1 MITVAACGGDSAPTA
16 PPAPST
22 EQVALVYQEALVE
35 KDLAKFSDILADDFV
50 FTQVPGPGG
59 TEQLT
64 VTGKSAFMVRLA
76 GQMENNTVLT
86 PSETV
91 YEGDK
96 ATGKFSITADNFK
109 AIGVDSLSG
118 TFESIGREGK
128 LVSLATVIDG
138 LSLQKMGAAM
148 AALAP
153 PGIAQLGDAY
163 LAALNSGDL
172 AAFNDIFAVEYVR
185 TLVPGAGGTDKQT
198 ITGRSTNL
206 LRIAGLIENN
216 SILTLSDRTV
226 QGDTST
232 GKYSLTADNLD
243 AIGVDS
249 LSGTYTSTSRNG
261 KIVTLD
267 TVTDGPSLQKLGA
280 AMAAL
285 APPNSDQL
293 GQAYFEALA
302 AKDLAKVA
310 DILAEDFVFTQ
321 VPGPGGTEQLTV
333 NGRSAFMVRLA
344 GQMENNTLIT
354 DSDAVVD
361 GDKANGKYSIT
372 ADNFR
377 AIGIDNL
384 SGSYEAISSDG
395 KLARL
400 DTVIDGPSLQKL
412 GAALAALPPP
422 SN

>member
-1 MITVAACGGDSAPTA
+1 
-16 PPAPST
+16 
-22 EQVALVYQEALVE
+22 
-35 KDLAKFSDILADDFV
+35 
-50 FTQVPGPGG
+50 
-59 TEQLT
+59 
-64 VTGKSAFMVRLA
+64 
-76 GQMENNTVLT
+76 
-86 PSETV
+86 
-91 YEGDK
+91 
-96 ATGKFSITADNFK
+96 
-109 AIGVDSLSG
+109 
-118 TFESIGREGK
+118 
-128 LVSLATVIDG
+128 
-138 LSLQKMGAAM
+138 
-148 AALAP
+148 
-153 PGIAQLGDAY
+153 
-163 LAALNSGDL
+163 
-172 AAFNDIFAVEYVR
+172 
-185 TLVPGAGGTDKQT
+185 
-198 ITGRSTNL
+198 
-206 LRIAGLIENN
+206 
-216 SILTLSDRTV
+216 
-226 QGDTST
+226 
-232 GKYSLTADNLD
+232 
-243 AIGVDS
+243 
-249 LSGTYTSTSRNG
+249 
-261 KIVTLD
+261 
-267 TVTDGPSLQKLGA
+267 
-280 AMAAL
+280 MAAL

-302 AKDLAKVA
+302 AKDLAKFA

-361 GDKANGKYSIT
+361 GDKANGKYSLT